1 MDPSEDL
8 LSELGQTLTCPSC
21 RISII
26 PTRHRFICPFCGSFY
41 DTEAENDIGIRSSLS
56 RAPHSLSHIPSVDE
70 TDVVDAT
77 VAGFSGTHLPR
88 IGPFPRLASSF
99 GPLIA
104 DGLEVIHTY
113 ITGLLFRP
121 TASTENQ
128 FILTLPPIAGN
139 SSRDIHGQSHWL
151 TRSARRRSS
160 SESSVHLESSSSSSS
175 TTGNIDGT
183 TSLSPHVSCAHKIPS
198 TGSITAFS
206 EISYPNRH
214 KSVSQFKWVMS
225 FSLFLHHTTYLS
237 TPLCSSSPSTC
248 LFLPVAPTA
257 AASK

>member
-56 RAPHSLSHIPSVDE
+56 RVPRSMNHVSSIDE
-70 TDVVDAT
+70 NDVVDTT
-77 VAGFSGTHLPR
+77 VPGLSGTHLPR

-121 TASTENQ
+121 TATTENE
-128 FILTLPPIAGN
+128 FILSLPPIAGTT
-139 SSRDIHGQSHWL
+139 SRDVHGQSHWL
-151 TRSARRRSS
+151 ARSARRRSS
-160 SESSVHLESSSSSSS
+160 SESSIHLESSSSSTS
-175 TTGNIDGT
+175 TPGNIDSPSST
-183 TSLSPHVSCAHKIPS
+183 FTSNVPCSPRITS
-198 TGSITAFS
+198 TESIGPFNDST
-206 EISYPNRH
+206 YPKRE
-214 KSVSQFKWVMS
+214 KSVSQFK
-225 FSLFLHHTTYLS
+225 
-237 TPLCSSSPSTC
+237 
-248 LFLPVAPTA
+248 
-257 AASK
+257 

>member
-56 RAPHSLSHIPSVDE
+56 RVPRSMNRVSSVDE
-70 TDVVDAT
+70 NDVVDAT
-77 VAGFSGTHLPR
+77 VAGLSGTHLPR

-121 TASTENQ
+121 TASTENE
-128 FILTLPPIAGN
+128 FILSLPPIAGTT
-139 SSRDIHGQSHWL
+139 SRGVHGQSHWL
-151 TRSARRRSS
+151 ARSARRRSS
-160 SESSVHLESSSSSSS
+160 SESSVHLESSSSTS
-175 TTGNIDGT
+175 TPANIDPAA
-183 TSLSPHVSCAHKIPS
+183 SFSSNVPCSPRMPS
-198 TGSITAFS
+198 TESITPFN
-206 EISYPNRH
+206 EISYPKRE
-214 KSVSQFKWVMS
+214 KSVSQFK
-225 FSLFLHHTTYLS
+225 
-237 TPLCSSSPSTC
+237 
-248 LFLPVAPTA
+248 
-257 AASK
+257 